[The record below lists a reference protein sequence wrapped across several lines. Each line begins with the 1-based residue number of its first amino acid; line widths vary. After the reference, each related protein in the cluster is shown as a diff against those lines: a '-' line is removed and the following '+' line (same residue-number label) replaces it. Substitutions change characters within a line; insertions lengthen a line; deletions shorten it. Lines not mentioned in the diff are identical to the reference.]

1 MKKLIFASIFL
12 IATAASYGQFTKGTR
27 TVGLSIGGLGFSNFN
42 QTADY
47 GNLGSSTSITNTLNI
62 SINPSMGKFISDVL
76 LVGGGVTINFSNT
89 KFDGGTI
96 NNTGS
101 TVTGGVNGFGR
112 YYFGTNGFMPYGQV
126 SLGAGFGSGKR
137 NGDGKG
143 TYPSG
148 QTFASKYTEKF
159 DGIIDLTAGA
169 GVGLTK
175 LVTKNIVLD
184 LGLTYQFSN
193 RSYKYSS
200 VNDLVFTSPAGGEQ
214 QKSNYKYTGT
224 TNNIQFSVGFLIFLD
239 PK

>member
-1 MKKLIFASIFL
+1 MKKLIFASLFF
-12 IATAASYGQFTKGTR
+12 IALGSYGQFTKGTR
-27 TVGLSIGGLGFSNFN
+27 TVGLSIGGLGFTNFQ

-47 GNLGSSTSITNTLNI
+47 GNLGSSTNITNTVSV

-76 LVGGGVTINFSNT
+76 LVGGGVTINFSNS
-89 KFDGGTI
+89 KYDGGTS
-96 NNTGS
+96 NQTGN

-112 YYFGTNGFMPYGQV
+112 YYFGTTGFMPYGQV
-126 SLGAGFGSGKR
+126 SLGAGFGSGKKD
-137 NGDGKG
+137 GDIKG

-148 QTFASKYTEKF
+148 QTYSSKYSEKF

-175 LVTKNIVLD
+175 LVTKNIGLD
-184 LGLTYQFSN
+184 LGLTYQFNS

-200 VNDLVFTSPAGGEQ
+200 VNDLVFTNPVGGEQ

-224 TNNIQFSVGFLIFLD
+224 SNNVQFSVGFLIFLD